1 MPIKGLHQFG
11 RHSFVLSEPDEVA
24 QLSQIHSGKQDKP
37 TYTHTFY
44 LPALHYQNKTAKID
58 DAEQQHYLIQQT
70 LDTISMRFRSLE
82 QLQDQ
87 NYMRPLNDTGL
98 KHYLVLPKG

>member
-1 MPIKGLHQFG
+1 MLHQFG
-11 RHSFVLSEPDEVA
+11 RQSFVLLEPDEVA
-24 QLSQIHSGKQDKP
+24 QPSQIHLGKLGKP
-37 TYTHTFY
+37 TCKRTFY
-44 LPALHYQNKTAKID
+44 LPALHFQNNKAKID
-58 DAEQQHYLIQQT
+58 DAEQEHFLVQQT

-98 KHYLVLPKG
+98 KHCLVLPKG